1 MVLAGEDRLPAET
14 ARAVAG
20 PGRRDVIVF
29 QGGQIEVILGV
40 AREARPR
47 DVEARVQR
55 LASSVREAMLE
66 YAPAAP
72 SLLGGL
78 HDASTGRI
86 DARKVA
92 SFLDIPLSSL
102 SRAIGRP
109 YKSVFKSPASTPIQ
123 PALASVH
130 RVVSSATRLLGSRGR
145 VLTWMNSPNGQ
156 FDGTTP
162 IQLVLEGRCE
172 VVADLLDAT
181 LAGVTT

>member
-1 MVLAGEDRLPAET
+1 MVLAGGDRVPAET

-20 PGRRDVIVF
+20 PGRRDVIVL
-29 QGGQIEVILGV
+29 QGGQVEVILGV
-40 AREARPR
+40 GKDARPR

-55 LASSVREAMLE
+55 LASTVREAMLD

-72 SLLGGL
+72 SLVDGL
-78 HDASTGRI
+78 HDAKTGRI

-92 SFLDIPLSSL
+92 SFLEVPLSSL

-109 YKSVFKSPASTPIQ
+109 YKSVFKNPASSPIQ

-130 RVVSSATRLLGSRGR
+130 RVISSATRLLGSRSR
-145 VLTWMNSPNGQ
+145 VLTWMNSPNRELEG
-156 FDGTTP
+156 FSP
-162 IQLVLEGRCE
+162 LHLVLDGRGE